1 MVPGQ
6 GIFLKEGVK
15 VKWFLLAGA
24 LIGIGL
30 PVVFTVLKVRSDMK
44 SGKVD
49 KLPNKRE
56 TW

>member
-1 MVPGQ
+1 VR
-6 GIFLKEGVK
+6 
-15 VKWFLLAGA
+15 WFLLAGA

-30 PVVFTVLKVRSDMK
+30 PVVFTVLKIKSDLK